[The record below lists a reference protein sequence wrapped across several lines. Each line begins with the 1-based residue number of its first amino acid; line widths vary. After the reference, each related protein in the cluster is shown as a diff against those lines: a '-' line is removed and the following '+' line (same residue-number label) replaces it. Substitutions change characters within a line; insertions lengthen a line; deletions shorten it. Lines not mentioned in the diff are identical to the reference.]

1 MKANDVTYLMV
12 MYAVER
18 RVSKAVHG
26 PKGAVHRQ
34 VAIFLGGWGRLFEKM
49 TLEHGVENCEAGCR
63 VLKALS
69 QESAFSVGGTPEG
82 PE

>member
-1 MKANDVTYLMV
+1 MAP
-12 MYAVER
+12 
-18 RVSKAVHG
+18 RVQNTDRLPFS
-26 PKGAVHRQ
+26 
-34 VAIFLGGWGRLFEKM
+34 LGGWGRLFEKM

>member
-34 VAIFLGGWGRLFEKM
+34 VAIFIGWLG
-49 TLEHGVENCEAGCR
+49 
-63 VLKALS
+63 
-69 QESAFSVGGTPEG
+69 
-82 PE
+82 